1 MRNGKRRLPVSYKKG
16 DKTMTD
22 NTDREGETLGSVGPL
37 VKVTWND
44 AASTF
49 KQYKINGDNPSE
61 HLTICET
68 MGELVA
74 MDRKALIVV
83 MHGSQCDGVDLMAI
97 PRDWTQKIEIL
108 EKEGECILENLE
120 SLQELHAAT
129 TSTNSKKE

>member
-1 MRNGKRRLPVSYKKG
+1 MTYKKG
-16 DKTMTD
+16 DKAMRD
-22 NTDREGETLGSVGPL
+22 NVDRQGETLGSVGPL

-49 KQYKINGDNPSE
+49 KQYKINGDDPSE

-108 EKEGECILENLE
+108 EKHGECILENLE
-120 SLQELHAAT
+120 SLQELHDAT
-129 TSTNSKKE
+129 TSNSSKKK

>member
-1 MRNGKRRLPVSYKKG
+1 MSYKKG

>member
-1 MRNGKRRLPVSYKKG
+1 MSYKKG

-49 KQYKINGDNPSE
+49 KHYKINGDNPSE

>member
-1 MRNGKRRLPVSYKKG
+1 MSYKKG

-120 SLQELHAAT
+120 SLQELLGAT

>member
-1 MRNGKRRLPVSYKKG
+1 MR
-16 DKTMTD
+16 D
-22 NTDREGETLGSVGPL
+22 NVDRQGETLGSVGPL

-49 KQYKINGDNPSE
+49 KQYKINGDDPSE

-108 EKEGECILENLE
+108 EKQGECILENLE
-120 SLQELHAAT
+120 SLQELHDAT
-129 TSTNSKKE
+129 TSNSSKKK

>member
-1 MRNGKRRLPVSYKKG
+1 MK
-16 DKTMTD
+16 D
-22 NTDREGETLGSVGPL
+22 NTNREGETLGSVGPY

-49 KQYKINGDNPSE
+49 KQYKINADNPSE

-68 MGELVA
+68 IGELVA
-74 MDRKALIVV
+74 MDDKALVVV
-83 MHGSQCDGVDLMAI
+83 MHGSQSDGCDIMAV

-108 EKEGECILENLE
+108 ESQGECILENLE
-120 SLQELHAAT
+120 SLPELEDVT

>member
-1 MRNGKRRLPVSYKKG
+1 MSYKKG

-49 KQYKINGDNPSE
+49 KQYKSNGDNPSE